1 MGPTI
6 SDTMPVRTNILSG
19 SAGDNKTITTKT
31 EFLSSLTERFL
42 EPLCSKINLISVI
55 MCGIMPIPIVA
66 DVFTRLL
73 AGKSLTGIIEL
84 EEFMMVIIVFLSL
97 AITQWRKDQISINF
111 LFKKLSERNQAVVQ
125 YFNDAACFILF
136 VLMTWRIT
144 VSGFKKIGDVS
155 FSLSIPIS
163 IFVFIAAFGSLLL
176 TLVLLKDFLQSAFKM
191 MKNQMWGTLF
201 FISPL
206 SVGLYFLP
214 VLIKQ
219 LPWELNGIALG
230 ATGFCFLF
238 ILILFRMPIG
248 YAMAITGFLGLLI
261 TSRTVGAAFGIFG
274 ITPYATTAS
283 FILAVAPLFILM
295 GELAYQSGISNDLFE
310 TAYKWLGRLPGG
322 LAMSAVA
329 GCAGFAAVCGD
340 SMSTAVTMG
349 TVSLP
354 EMNKK
359 NYSPELSTGSLAA
372 GGTLGILIPPS
383 IGFIFYAI
391 VTEVSIG
398 KLFIAGILPGL
409 LLALIFLSYI
419 YIIAKARPEIA
430 PRGARTNFKEKLL
443 SLKGV
448 LGMLFLFV
456 LVLGGILAGIFSP
469 TEGGAIGAAGAFVLA
484 VIRRRMNWRVL
495 MTAME
500 DTAVITCKLLM
511 ILIGVGV
518 LGYFLAATRLPFEL
532 ASLVTGLEM
541 NRYTIFMIIIL
552 LFIVLGCLMNVIPM
566 LLLTLPAI
574 FPAIETLG
582 FDPVWFGVVSVL
594 VMEMGQIT
602 PPIGVNVFAIASV
615 AKDVPMEKI
624 FKGIFPFFVCMIV
637 CVFLLVLFPQIAL
650 YLPNLFFN

>member
-1 MGPTI
+1 MAQTI
-6 SDTMPVRTNILSG
+6 SDSLPAGTTLPSASESKRPVTTTG
-19 SAGDNKTITTKT
+19 SAA
-31 EFLSSLTERFL
+31 LSSLAERFL
-42 EPLCSKINLISVI
+42 APLCKKINLISVLT
-55 MCGIMPIPIVA
+55 CGMMPIPIVA
-66 DVFTRLL
+66 DVLTRLFV
-73 AGKSLTGIIEL
+73 GKSLTGIIEI
-84 EEFMMVIIVFLSL
+84 EEFMMVLIVFLSL
-97 AITQWRKDQISINF
+97 AITQWQKAQISIDLVVNR
-111 LFKKLSERNQAVVQ
+111 LSERKQMVIE
-125 YFNDAACFILF
+125 YFNHAACFILF
-136 VLMTWRIT
+136 ALMTWRIT

-163 IFVFIAAFGSLLL
+163 IFVFIAAFGALLL
-176 TLVLLKDFLQSAFKM
+176 ALVLLHDVLQSASKVL
-191 MKNQMWGTLF
+191 KNGMAGA
-201 FISPL
+201 FILVSTL
-206 SVGLYFLP
+206 SVALYFLP
-214 VLIKQ
+214 ILIKN
-219 LPWELNGIALG
+219 LPWDLGGISLG
-230 ATGFCFLF
+230 ALGFCFLF
-238 ILILFRMPIG
+238 VLILLRMPIG

-261 TSRTVGAAFGIFG
+261 TSRTVGAALGIFG

-295 GELAYQSGISNDLFE
+295 GELAYQSGISQDLFD

-322 LAMSAVA
+322 LSMSAIA

-354 EMNKK
+354 EMKKK

-398 KLFIAGILPGL
+398 RLFIAGILPGL
-409 LLALIFLSYI
+409 LLAALFLAYI
-419 YIIAKARPEIA
+419 YLIARAKPEMA
-430 PRGARTNFKEKLL
+430 PRGEPTTFKEKML

-456 LVLGGILAGIFSP
+456 LVLGGILGGLFSP
-469 TEGGAIGAAGAFVLA
+469 TEGGAIGAAGAFFLA
-484 VIRRRMNWRVL
+484 VIRRRMSWQVL
-495 MTAME
+495 LKAME
-500 DTAVITCKLLM
+500 DTAVITCKLLI

-532 ASLVTGLEM
+532 ANLVTGLDM
-541 NRYTIFMIIIL
+541 NRYVIFSIVIL
-552 LFIVLGCLMNVIPM
+552 LFILLGCLMNVIPM

-574 FPAIETLG
+574 FPAMEALG

-602 PPIGVNVFAIASV
+602 PPIGVNVFAIGSV
-615 AKDVPMEKI
+615 APDVPMERI

-650 YLPNLFFN
+650 YLPNMIFK